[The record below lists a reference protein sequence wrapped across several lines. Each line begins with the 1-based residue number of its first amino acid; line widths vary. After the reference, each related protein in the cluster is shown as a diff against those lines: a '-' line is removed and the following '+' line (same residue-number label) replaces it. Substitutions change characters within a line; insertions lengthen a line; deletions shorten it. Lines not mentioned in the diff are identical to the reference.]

1 MENDTH
7 KVGKP
12 QNFDEKKQK
21 NSKNILSNSQTWR
34 KKGKKC
40 QFQTQNPSE
49 MIEWW
54 GRKWKPS
61 PSLVNTTKPSS
72 LNISWEVIQVKTSL
86 K

>member
-21 NSKNILSNSQTWR
+21 KQQKYTIKLTNL
-34 KKGKKC
+34 KKKRKKC

-49 MIEWW
+49 MIE
-54 GRKWKPS
+54 
-61 PSLVNTTKPSS
+61 
-72 LNISWEVIQVKTSL
+72 
-86 K
+86 